1 MTTAED
7 LQTLAEAT
15 ILKATRHAF
24 YDADEQGA
32 PTDAHKREMWDSAI
46 SAQADAWKAA
56 GIEEAML
63 TGGASQGAKV
73 SASSNKGASLTY
85 DHSQADAATK
95 KLLAGGLSPLA
106 EAYLMKGDLLGNLP
120 GVIR

>member
-24 YDADEQGA
+24 YDADKQGA
-32 PTDAHKREMWDSAI
+32 PKDAHQREMWDAAI
-46 SAQADAWKAA
+46 AAQSEAWKAA
-56 GIEEAML
+56 GIAEAML
-63 TGGASQGAKV
+63 TGGANQAARV

-85 DHSQADAATK
+85 DHSQADAATQ
-95 KLLAGGLSPLA
+95 KLLAGSLSPLA

-120 GVIR
+120 GVVR

>member
-7 LQTLAEAT
+7 LRTLAEAT
-15 ILKATRHAF
+15 ILKATRYAF
-24 YDADEQGA
+24 YDADDQGL
-32 PTDAHKREMWDSAI
+32 PTDAYKHEMWIAAI
-46 SAQADAWKAA
+46 TAQTEAWAAA
-56 GIEEAML
+56 GINDAML
-63 TGGASQGAKV
+63 TGGANQAARV
-73 SASSNKGASLTY
+73 SSSSNKGASLTY

-120 GVIR
+120 GVVR

>member
-32 PTDAHKREMWDSAI
+32 PTDTHQREMWDSAI
-46 SAQADAWKAA
+46 TAQAEAWKAA
-56 GIEEAML
+56 GLEDAML
-63 TGGASQGAKV
+63 TGGANQAARV
-73 SASSNKGASLTY
+73 SATSNKGASLTY
-85 DHSQADAATK
+85 DHTQADKAAQA
-95 KLLAGGLSPLA
+95 LLAGGLSPLA

>member
-24 YDADEQGA
+24 YDADAQGL
-32 PTDAHKREMWDSAI
+32 PKDAHQREMWDAAI
-46 SAQADAWKAA
+46 AAQAEAWKAA

-63 TGGASQGAKV
+63 TGGANQAARV

-85 DHSQADAATK
+85 EIGRAH
-95 KLLAGGLSPLA
+95 
-106 EAYLMKGDLLGNLP
+106 
-120 GVIR
+120 V